1 MTYLELVNKILVRLR
16 EPEVTSVQDNPYSKL
31 IGEFVNIVKRE
42 VEDTYNWSALRSTIS
57 VTTTPDVYSYILTDS
72 TTRLRIFDVHDD
84 TNDYELRYQTT
95 QWFDRMFQ
103 SNTPTRTS
111 PMYYNLN
118 GVTTNGDQQVDLFPI
133 PDGAYVIRFNIYKPQ
148 PDLVEDLDVIQIPF
162 QPVVEGALARAISE
176 RGDDGGYTE
185 QEGRYNRVLS
195 DLIAIESGN
204 RPDESIWYPV

>member
-1 MTYLELVNKILVRLR
+1 MTYLELVNKILIRLR
-16 EPEVTSVQDNPYSKL
+16 EPEVTSVQDSPYSKL
-31 IGEFVNIVKRE
+31 IGEFVNVVKRE

-57 VTTTPDVYSYILTDS
+57 VTTTADVYSYILTDS
-72 TTRLRIFDVHDD
+72 TTRLRIFDVHND
-84 TNDYELRYQTT
+84 TTDYELRYQTT

-103 SNTPTRTS
+103 SNTPTRTA

-133 PDGAYVIRFNIYKPQ
+133 PDDVYVIRFNIYKPQ
-148 PDLVEDLDVIQIPF
+148 ADLVEDLDVIQIPF

-185 QEGRYNRVLS
+185 QESRYNRVLS

>member
-1 MTYLELVNKILVRLR
+1 MTYLELVNKILIRLR

-31 IGEFVNIVKRE
+31 IGEFVNVVKRE

-84 TNDYELRYQTT
+84 TNDFELKYQTT
-95 QWFDRMFQ
+95 QWFDRQFQ
-103 SNTPTRTS
+103 ANTPARTN

-118 GVTTNGDQQVDLFPI
+118 GVTTDGDQQVDLFPI

-148 PDLVEDLDVIQIPF
+148 DDLIDDTDVIQVPF

-185 QEGRYNRVLS
+185 QESRYNRVLS
-195 DLIAIESGN
+195 DLIAIEAGN
-204 RPDESIWYPV
+204 RPDESIWYPI